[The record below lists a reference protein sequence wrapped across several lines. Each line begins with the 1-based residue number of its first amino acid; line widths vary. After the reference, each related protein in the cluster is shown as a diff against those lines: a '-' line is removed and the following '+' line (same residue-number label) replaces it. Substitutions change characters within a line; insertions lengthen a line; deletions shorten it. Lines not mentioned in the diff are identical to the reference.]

1 MTRTSVV
8 ALAEGHGGPERI
20 ATIETPIPVPGP
32 GEVLVQVVAAGVSH
46 MDAYVREGRFAEE
59 IPLAFPARQGSGFAG
74 IVRGVGTG
82 VAGVA
87 VRDEVLGHD
96 PAHGAYATHV
106 VVPAVAVVKKPRTI
120 PWEVA
125 SALHLVGLT
134 AFELTQPL
142 RLTERDVVLVTAAAG
157 GVGHLECQL
166 ARLAGARV
174 VGIAGRENHDY
185 LRSIGVRPVAYDGDL
200 AAAVR
205 TAAGG
210 EVTAVLDNYGGYD
223 DLADRLAVLPAR
235 RVRSEDRRRVEID
248 LYTTPG
254 DAARSLRLGDVA
266 ELIAEW
272 NVRVLV
278 SGFYPFTE
286 LDRAF
291 ADLEARHSRGVVVV
305 GMDPSAPAREYL
317 RGKLRAR
324 YEATAG

>member
-1 MTRTSVV
+1 MV
-8 ALAEGHGGPERI
+8 AVAEGHGGPDRI
-20 ATIETPIPVPGP
+20 TTIETRMPAPGP

-46 MDAYVREGRFAEE
+46 MDAYVREGRFAAE
-59 IPLAFPARQGSGFAG
+59 IPLAFPARQGSGLAG
-74 IVRGVGTG
+74 IVRGVGPG
-82 VAGVA
+82 VSGLA

-106 VVPAVAVVKKPRTI
+106 VVPADVLVRKPRTI

-125 SALHLVGLT
+125 ATLHLAGLT

-142 RLTERDVVLVTAAAG
+142 RLTDRDVVLVTAAAG

-185 LRSIGVRPVAYDGDL
+185 LRSIGVRPVAYGDDL
-200 AAAVR
+200 PDAVR

-210 EVTAVLDNYGGYD
+210 PVTALLDNFGGYD
-223 DLADRLAVLPAR
+223 DLADRLGIPPGR
-235 RVRSEDRRRVEID
+235 RVRSEDRRAVEVA
-248 LYTTPG
+248 LYTAGADPT
-254 DAARSLRLGDVA
+254 RSLHLRDVV

-278 SGFYPFTE
+278 SGFYPFSE
-286 LDRAF
+286 LERAF

-305 GMDPSAPAREYL
+305 GMDPSAPPREYL

-324 YEATAG
+324 YEATTG